1 MNVKLKKVFNFSTGL
16 VYDNEFSVNYY
27 TATVHM
33 TLLAENE
40 YKQNIA
46 YERLKYWIDY
56 VLANSILI
64 HDADPMIEQWLAT
77 EQRII
82 MLPDQPVDQL
92 VGIMLFLKLNAILEE
107 MFVIT
112 EVELSSTA
120 GDDMEY
126 IHSYAENLGPMDY
139 DDWWNDSRPI
149 WTNQTKKQTNN
160 GKVIKLGRTP
170 EWKELELSFD
180 EDGDAAI
187 PSNDSVVFVNFSK
200 NDKK

>member
-27 TATVHM
+27 TVTVHM

-64 HDADPMIEQWLAT
+64 HDADPMIEKWLAT

-107 MFVIT
+107 IFVIT
-112 EVELSSTA
+112 EVELSSTV
-120 GDDMEY
+120 GDDMGY
-126 IHSYAENLGPMDY
+126 IHTYAENLGPMDY
-139 DDWWNDSRPI
+139 DGWWNDSRPT
-149 WTNQTKKQTNN
+149 WVNQTKKQTKN

-180 EDGDAAI
+180 EDGNDS

-200 NDKK
+200 DDKK

>member
-40 YKQNIA
+40 YKQNVA

-139 DDWWNDSRPI
+139 DGWWNDSRPS
-149 WTNQTKKQTNN
+149 WTNQTKKQTKN

-180 EDGDAAI
+180 EDGDTV

-200 NDKK
+200 DDKK

>member
-27 TATVHM
+27 TVTVHM

-64 HDADPMIEQWLAT
+64 HDADPMIEKWLAT

-107 MFVIT
+107 IFVIT
-112 EVELSSTA
+112 EVELSSTV
-120 GDDMEY
+120 GDDMGY
-126 IHSYAENLGPMDY
+126 IHTYAENLGPMDY
-139 DDWWNDSRPI
+139 DGWWNDSRPT
-149 WTNQTKKQTNN
+149 WVNQTKKQTKN

-180 EDGDAAI
+180 EDGNDS
-187 PSNDSVVFVNFSK
+187 PSTDSVVFVNFSK
-200 NDKK
+200 DDKK

>member
-16 VYDNEFSVNYY
+16 VYNNEFSVNHY
-27 TATVHM
+27 TTTVHM

-56 VLANSILI
+56 VLANSILMY
-64 HDADPMIEQWLAT
+64 DADPMIEKWLAT

-107 MFVIT
+107 VFVVT
-112 EVELSSTA
+112 EVELSSTV
-120 GDDMEY
+120 GDDMGY
-126 IHSYAENLGPMDY
+126 IHTYAENLGPMDC
-139 DDWWNDSRPI
+139 DGWWNDLRPT
-149 WTNQTKKQTNN
+149 WVNQTKKQTRA
-160 GKVIKLGRTP
+160 GKVIKLGRMP

-180 EDGDAAI
+180 EDGNDS
-187 PSNDSVVFVNFSK
+187 PPNDSVVFVNFSK
-200 NDKK
+200 DDKK